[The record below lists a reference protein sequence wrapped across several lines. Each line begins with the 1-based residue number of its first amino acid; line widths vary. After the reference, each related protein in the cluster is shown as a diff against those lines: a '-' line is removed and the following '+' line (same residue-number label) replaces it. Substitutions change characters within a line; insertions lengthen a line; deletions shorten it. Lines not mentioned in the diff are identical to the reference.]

1 MSTMSDALAAGLAAL
16 AAIKG
21 DALTWCATYGG
32 SYAALTGFVIHVDR
46 VQPAIMNDSRHLE
59 EQEETATVKGPLTP
73 ALVRG
78 YFVKD
83 TLNSNRIWYVEAVK
97 VDQQQ
102 IARCRRVNQLDAT
115 PDRGARR

>member
-16 AAIKG
+16 ATIKG

-32 SYAALTGFVIHVDR
+32 TYAALTGFVIHVDR
-46 VQPAIMNDSRHLE
+46 VEAVRMNDERHIE

-73 ALVRG
+73 LMVVG
-78 YFVKD
+78 YFIKD
-83 TLNSNRIWYVEAVK
+83 TLNSNRIWYIEGLK

-102 IARCRRVNQLDAT
+102 VIRCRRISQGIAT
-115 PDRGARR
+115 PNRGARR